1 MHIYKFF
8 WNGVFS
14 NWHKHDFWYKGI
26 CFNCAEQAMMY
37 HKAMLFNDQ
46 ITATLILNAEHPKY
60 QKALGRKVKNFNS
73 EKWDKV
79 KYDLVKDILKSKFT
93 DNLPLLN
100 QLLAYKGY
108 LFVEASPFD
117 RIWGI
122 GYEEKDAIQNI
133 DNWGENLLGKILTE
147 LSNEL

>member
-1 MHIYKFF
+1 MKYKFF
-8 WNGVFS
+8 WNGIFS

-37 HKAMLFNDQ
+37 HKALFFNDQ
-46 ITATLILNAEHPKY
+46 ITAILILNAEHPKD
-60 QKALGRKVKNFNS
+60 QKALGRQVKNFNP
-73 EKWDKV
+73 KQWDEV
-79 KYDLVKDILKSKFT
+79 KYDLVKEILHYKFT
-93 DNLPLLN
+93 DNLRLLN

-108 LFVEASPFD
+108 LFVEASPYD

-122 GYEEKDAIQNI
+122 GYEEKDALQNI